1 MGGLYNINMQNFL
14 FNCSKCGAANRM
26 GDSACRNCG
35 LPFQYSCPAC
45 RQAVKG
51 GDPVCKRCG
60 NQLVWSAAAPVAT
73 KPKTTAPASQIKAGS
88 PAEKRH
94 NPWIGPLIGTILI
107 LVLVVGAAL
116 VLQRL
121 NEKPASPAAINQTV
135 QPPQQEYLTPDTH
148 PPRIMNITVR
158 NLNENSV
165 EISWTTDE
173 EATTQIMWH
182 IRDGSTNISKRKD
195 ALVLQHQET
204 LIDLKMNSAY
214 YFKVIS
220 ADRLNNEA
228 TSDEQYFVI
237 GKEPGATRVEVQ
249 MHSMTI
255 EEQPSGTRTLIRGV
269 IINTGDYPVRNRD
282 LQVFITI
289 NVPGKMGANE
299 IQAQLDPSPEVLNSG
314 NTCKFVAV
322 VPPGTSPIYTIAVK
336 VANP

>member
-1 MGGLYNINMQNFL
+1 MRGLDNIYMQNL
-14 FNCSKCGAANRM
+14 FKCSQCGAANRI
-26 GDSACRNCG
+26 GDDSCRNCG
-35 LPFQYSCPAC
+35 LRFQYSCPSC
-45 RQAVKG
+45 GQPVKG

-60 NQLVWSAAAPVAT
+60 NHLLWPAATTGAAMH
-73 KPKTTAPASQIKAGS
+73 KTTRPAQQPSAGK
-88 PAEKRH
+88 PAEKRQ
-94 NPWIGPLIGTILI
+94 NPWIWPLIGSIVILA
-107 LVLVVGAAL
+107 VAVGAAFIP
-116 VLQRL
+116 QRL
-121 NEKPASPAAINQTV
+121 NEKPAYPADINQSV
-135 QPPQQEYLTPDTH
+135 QPSQQEYLTPDIR

-182 IRDGSTNISKRKD
+182 IRDGSANTSKRKD
-195 ALVLQHQET
+195 ALVLQHQES

-214 YFKVIS
+214 YFQVIS

-237 GKEPGATRVEVQ
+237 GKEPGASRVEVQ

-269 IINTGDYPVRNRD
+269 LVNTGDYPVRNRD
-282 LQVFITI
+282 LKVLISI
-289 NVPGKMGANE
+289 NVPGKIGDNE
-299 IQAQLDPSPEVLNSG
+299 IQAQLDPSPDVLNPG
-314 NTCKFVAV
+314 NTCKFAAV
-322 VPPGTSPIYTIAVK
+322 VPAGTSPVYSIAVK